1 VDLLK
6 LLLQQNRRFRLNAQG
21 SKMLFLVDDDAK
33 LRRLLVK
40 FLRDNGFAVREFA
53 DGAGVVEAI
62 AEGEPAALILDVMMP
77 GESGLQ
83 ILRRI
88 RLQSAVPVIM
98 LTAKG
103 EDEDRIS
110 GLELGADDYLPKP
123 FNPRELVARLNAV
136 LRRTLPKVEEPGA
149 AAGAET
155 VEAGGLALNR
165 RRRTVSAG
173 GREQELSLTE
183 FKLLEALM
191 THPGM
196 VLSRD
201 ELLEYAR
208 GKDFGPFD
216 RSIDVH
222 ISRLRTK
229 TEALSGGRRCIK
241 TVWGSGYMF
250 EVER

>member
-1 VDLLK
+1 MK
-6 LLLQQNRRFRLNAQG
+6 TEE
-21 SKMLFLVDDDAK
+21 KMLFIIDDDTK

-40 FLRDNGFAVREFA
+40 FLRDHGFEVREFG
-53 DGAGVVEAI
+53 DGSGVVEALT
-62 AEGEPAALILDVMMP
+62 EEEPVGIILDVMMP

-83 ILRRI
+83 ILRKI
-88 RLQSAVPVIM
+88 RQDSAVPIIM

-123 FNPRELVARLNAV
+123 FNPRELLARINAV
-136 LRRTLPKVEEPGA
+136 LRRTTPR
-149 AAGAET
+149 AGDRASMVAAET
-155 VEAGGLALNR
+155 VEVGGFVLNR
-165 RRRTVSAG
+165 RRRTISAG
-173 GREQELSLTE
+173 GTEQELSSTE
-183 FKLLEALM
+183 FKLLQALM

-201 ELLEYAR
+201 ELLNYAR
-208 GKDFGPFD
+208 GKEFGAFD

-222 ISRLRTK
+222 ISKVRTK
-229 TEALSGGRRCIK
+229 TESLPGARRCIK

-250 EVER
+250 EVEK

>member
-1 VDLLK
+1 MNV
-6 LLLQQNRRFRLNAQG
+6 QG
-21 SKMLFLVDDDAK
+21 AKKLFLVDDDAK
-33 LRRLLVK
+33 LRRLLMK
-40 FLRDNGFAVREFA
+40 FLRDNGLDVCEFP
-53 DGAGVVEAI
+53 DGGGVVEAI
-62 AEGEPAALILDVMMP
+62 AAGEPAAVILDIMMP

-83 ILRRI
+83 ILRKI
-88 RLQSAVPVIM
+88 RLESAVPVIM

-123 FNPRELVARLNAV
+123 FNPRELLARINAV
-136 LRRTLPKVEEPGA
+136 LRRTVPREETTTA
-149 AAGAET
+149 TAET
-155 VEAGGLALNR
+155 VEAGGFVLNR

-173 GREQELSLTE
+173 GAEQELSSTE

-201 ELLEYAR
+201 ELLNFAR

-222 ISRLRTK
+222 ISKLRVK
-229 TEALSGGRRCIK
+229 TEQLSREKRCIK

-250 EVER
+250 EVEK

>member
-1 VDLLK
+1 MNT
-6 LLLQQNRRFRLNAQG
+6 QNT
-21 SKMLFLVDDDAK
+21 KTLFLVDDDAK

-40 FLRDNGFAVREFA
+40 FLRDNGFEVREFS
-53 DGAGVVEAI
+53 DSAGVAEAI
-62 AEGEPAALILDVMMP
+62 AAAEPAALILDVMMP
-77 GESGLQ
+77 GENGLQ
-83 ILRRI
+83 VLRRI
-88 RLQSAVPVIM
+88 RLASSVPVIM

-123 FNPRELVARLNAV
+123 FNPRELLARLNAV
-136 LRRTLPKVEEPGA
+136 LRRVAPKAEEPMPQA
-149 AAGAET
+149 VAAET
-155 VEAGGLALNR
+155 VQAGGLVLNR
-165 RRRTVSAG
+165 RRRTVCADTG
-173 GREQELSLTE
+173 EQELSLTE

-191 THPGM
+191 TRPGI

-201 ELLEYAR
+201 ELLDYAR

-222 ISRLRTK
+222 ISRVRTK
-229 TEALSGGRRCIK
+229 TESLTGGRRCIK

-250 EVER
+250 EVEK

>member
-1 VDLLK
+1 MK
-6 LLLQQNRRFRLNAQG
+6 QET
-21 SKMLFLVDDDAK
+21 KKLFLVDDDAK
-33 LRRLLVK
+33 LSRLLGK
-40 FLRDNGFAVREFA
+40 FLRDNGFDVREFP
-53 DGAGVVEAI
+53 DGGEVVEAM
-62 AEGEPAALILDVMMP
+62 AAGEPTAIILDIMMP

-88 RLQSAVPVIM
+88 RLESAVPVIM

-123 FNPRELVARLNAV
+123 FNPRELLARINAV
-136 LRRTLPKVEEPGA
+136 LRRTVPREETTTA
-149 AAGAET
+149 DAEI
-155 VEAGGLALNR
+155 VEAGGLVLNR

-173 GREQELSLTE
+173 GAEQELSSTE

-201 ELLEYAR
+201 ELLNFAR
-208 GKDFGPFD
+208 GKDFGAFD

-222 ISRLRTK
+222 ISKVRSK
-229 TEALSGGRRCIK
+229 TEALPGARRCIK
-241 TVWGSGYMF
+241 TVWGAGYMF
-250 EVER
+250 EVEK

>member
-1 VDLLK
+1 M
-6 LLLQQNRRFRLNAQG
+6 NSHGA
-21 SKMLFLVDDDAK
+21 KMLFLVDDDAK

-40 FLRDNGFAVREFA
+40 FLRDNGFEVREFP
-53 DGAGVVEAI
+53 DGRGVVEAVE
-62 AEGEPAALILDVMMP
+62 AGEPDAVILDIMMP

-83 ILRRI
+83 VLRRI
-88 RLQSAVPVIM
+88 RPESAVPVIM

-103 EDEDRIS
+103 EDEDRIA

-123 FNPRELVARLNAV
+123 FNPRELLARLNAV
-136 LRRTLPKVEEPGA
+136 LRRTVPREEA
-149 AAGAET
+149 TTAVAET
-155 VEAGGLALNR
+155 VAAGGFVLNR

-173 GREQELSLTE
+173 GAEQELSSTE

-191 THPGM
+191 VHPGM

-201 ELLEYAR
+201 ELLNFAR

-222 ISRLRTK
+222 ISRVRMK
-229 TEALSGGRRCIK
+229 TESLPGGRRCIK

-250 EVER
+250 EVEK

>member
-1 VDLLK
+1 
-6 LLLQQNRRFRLNAQG
+6 
-21 SKMLFLVDDDAK
+21 MLFLVDDDAK
-33 LRRLLVK
+33 LRRLLAK
-40 FLRDNGFAVREFA
+40 FLRDNGLDAREFA
-53 DGAGVVEAI
+53 DGREVVEAV
-62 AEGEPAALILDVMMP
+62 AADEPAAIILDIMMP

-88 RLQSAVPVIM
+88 RLESAVPVIM

-123 FNPRELVARLNAV
+123 FNPRELLARINAV
-136 LRRTLPKVEEPGA
+136 LRRVAPREETMTSA
-149 AAGAET
+149 SET
-155 VEAGGLALNR
+155 VEAGGFVLNR

-173 GREQELSLTE
+173 GAEQELSSTE
-183 FKLLEALM
+183 FKLMEALM

-201 ELLEYAR
+201 ELLNFAR
-208 GKDFGPFD
+208 GKDFGSFD

-222 ISRLRTK
+222 ISKVRAK
-229 TEALSGGRRCIK
+229 TGALPGGRRCIK

-250 EVER
+250 EVEK

>member
-1 VDLLK
+1 MKKQETNLV
-6 LLLQQNRRFRLNAQG
+6 FV
-21 SKMLFLVDDDAK
+21 VDDDPK

-40 FLRDNGFAVREFA
+40 FLRDNGFEVSEFP
-53 DGAGVVEAI
+53 DGSKVVEAV
-62 AEGEPAALILDVMMP
+62 AAGEPAVIILDVMMP

-83 ILRRI
+83 TLGKI
-88 RLQSAVPVIM
+88 RLESEVPVIM

-103 EDEDRIS
+103 EDEDRIT

-123 FNPRELVARLNAV
+123 FNPKELLARINAV
-136 LRRTLPKVEEPGA
+136 LRRTGPRQSSTA
-149 AAGAET
+149 AET
-155 VEAGGLALNR
+155 VEVGGLLLDR
-165 RRRTVSAG
+165 RRRSVSAG
-173 GREQELSLTE
+173 GEEQDLSSTE

-201 ELLEYAR
+201 ELLNFAR

-222 ISRLRTK
+222 ISKVRSKIESLP
-229 TEALSGGRRCIK
+229 GGRRYIK

-250 EVER
+250 EVEK

>member
-1 VDLLK
+1 MK
-6 LLLQQNRRFRLNAQG
+6 KQG
-21 SKMLFLVDDDAK
+21 SKILFLVDDDAK
-33 LRRLLVK
+33 LRRLLEK
-40 FLRDNGFAVREFA
+40 FLKDNGFDVREFP
-53 DGAGVVEAI
+53 DGGEVVEAI
-62 AEGEPAALILDVMMP
+62 EAGEPAAIILDIMMP

-88 RLQSAVPVIM
+88 RLGSEVPVIM

-103 EDEDRIS
+103 EDEDRIL

-123 FNPRELVARLNAV
+123 FNPRELVARINAV
-136 LRRTLPKVEEPGA
+136 LRRTAPMGEAPTGT
-149 AAGAET
+149 ET
-155 VEAGGLALNR
+155 VEAGGLLLNR

-173 GREQELSLTE
+173 DAEQELSSTE

-201 ELLEYAR
+201 ELLNFAR
-208 GKDFGPFD
+208 GKEFGSFD

-222 ISRLRTK
+222 ISKVRSK
-229 TEALSGGRRCIK
+229 TESLPGVRRCIK

-250 EVER
+250 EVEK